1 MLTISVALKSES
13 NVIHL
18 TYKDII
24 MIKKEMIYRNPLV
37 NLGYENENILPVG
50 GFGAVLAHA
59 GVGKTALLVQLALN
73 MMLREQPIMH
83 VSLNDAVSKV
93 DLWYQ
98 EIFHDIAEKFGIPE
112 VNEYWDKIQPYR
124 FIMTFKVE
132 GFSAPK
138 LEERMTDL
146 LQQNIFKP
154 HTVIIDGLRFD
165 QAGRG
170 QLVLLKELAKKYA
183 MRVWFTVHVHRHEP
197 PAENGLPVSFLHVAD
212 LFDVI
217 VQLDAKGDEVYI
229 KALKGQS
236 SDARQHSLLLDPA
249 TMLIQEGK

>member
-1 MLTISVALKSES
+1 MSINTIALKREKNLIRLS
-13 NVIHL
+13 
-18 TYKDII
+18 YKDIV
-24 MIKKEMIYRNPLV
+24 MLKKEIIYRNPLV
-37 NLGYENENILPVG
+37 KLGYEQEDILLNG
-50 GFGAVLAHA
+50 GLGAVMAHA
-59 GVGKTALLVQLALN
+59 GVGKTALLVQVALN
-73 MMLREQPIMH
+73 MMIREESVLQ
-83 VSLNDAVSKV
+83 VSLQDAVSKG
-93 DLWYQ
+93 DLWYHEMFHNIAASFTEA
-98 EIFHDIAEKFGIPE
+98 EIQ
-112 VNEYWDKIQPYR
+112 EYWDKIQPYR
-124 FIMTFKVE
+124 LIMTFRVE
-132 GFSAPK
+132 SFSVPT

-183 MRVWFTVHVHRHEP
+183 MRAWFTVHVHRHEP

-236 SDARQHSLLLDPA
+236 PDARQHSLLLDPA

>member
-1 MLTISVALKSES
+1 MSIKTIALKREKNLIRLS
-13 NVIHL
+13 
-18 TYKDII
+18 YKDIV
-24 MIKKEMIYRNPLV
+24 MLKKEIIYRNPLV
-37 NLGYENENILPVG
+37 KLGYEQEDILLNG
-50 GFGAVLAHA
+50 GLGAVMAHA
-59 GVGKTALLVQLALN
+59 GVGKTALLVQVALN
-73 MMLREQPIMH
+73 MMIREESVLH
-83 VSLNDAVSKV
+83 VSLQDAVSKV
-93 DLWYQ
+93 DLWYHEMFHNIAASFTEA
-98 EIFHDIAEKFGIPE
+98 EIQ
-112 VNEYWDKIQPYR
+112 EYWDKIQPYR
-124 FIMTFKVE
+124 LIMTFRVE
-132 GFSAPK
+132 SFSVPT

-183 MRVWFTVHVHRHEP
+183 MRAWFTVHVHRHEP

-236 SDARQHSLLLDPA
+236 PDAQQHSLLLDPA